1 MTTGKNFG
9 LIGAAGYVAP
19 RHMRA
24 IKETNNDLK
33 VALDPNDSVGI
44 IDSYFPES
52 SFFTETERFERHI
65 DKLRR
70 KGEGLDY
77 ISICSPNYLHDS
89 HIRLGLRNGCDII
102 CEKPMVINPQN
113 ARYLSIL
120 EQETGKKIN
129 NILQLRLHKTI
140 VDFKDS
146 IDPNKDYDID
156 LTYITSRGKWYQ
168 YSWKANKMKSGGLP
182 MNVGIHF
189 FDMLIWIFGKPV
201 KNIVYSR
208 NEKTVCGLLVLKRA
222 KIRWLLSIDKKLLPH
237 EFADKRTYR
246 SIRVDDKDLEF
257 SSGFDHLH
265 TKSYL
270 EILNGRGF
278 GFEEALPSIEL
289 VKDICMQSTIY
300 SSVSSTDLHPILRG
314 AK

>member
-1 MTTGKNFG
+1 MYNFG

-33 VALDPNDSVGI
+33 VVLDPNDSVGI
-44 IDSYFPES
+44 IDSYFPDS

-70 KGEGLDY
+70 RGEGLDY
-77 ISICSPNYLHDS
+77 LSICSPNYLHDS

-113 ARYLSIL
+113 VKYLSIL
-120 EQETGKKIN
+120 EKETGKKIN
-129 NILQLRLHKTI
+129 NILQLRLHETI
-140 VDFKDS
+140 VDFKKS
-146 IDPNKDYDID
+146 IDPSRVYDID

-168 YSWKANKMKSGGLP
+168 YSWKANKVKSGGLA
-182 MNVGIHF
+182 MNIGIHF
-189 FDMLIWIFGKPV
+189 FDMLIWIFGQPTE
-201 KNIVYSR
+201 NIVYMR
-208 NEKTVCGLLVLKRA
+208 NEKIVSGLLVLERA
-222 KIRWLLSIDKKLLPH
+222 KIRWLLSIDKALLPPEH
-237 EFADKRTYR
+237 ADKRTYR
-246 SIRVDDKDLEF
+246 SIRVDDKELEF

-270 EILNGRGF
+270 DIFNGNGF
-278 GFEEALPSIEL
+278 GSEDVLSSIEL
-289 VKDICMQSTIY
+289 IEDISAQTI
-300 SSVSSTDLHPILRG
+300 VSSPMINTDLHPVLRG
-314 AK
+314 IK